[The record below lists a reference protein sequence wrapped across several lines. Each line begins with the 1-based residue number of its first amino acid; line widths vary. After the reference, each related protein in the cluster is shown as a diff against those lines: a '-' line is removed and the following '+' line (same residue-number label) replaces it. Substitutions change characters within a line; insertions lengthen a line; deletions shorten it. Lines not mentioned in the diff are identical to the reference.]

1 MSQHLYTGASTAG
14 AAKTN
19 TITAPKINNNS
30 SKVKKVL
37 IHSITVTTS
46 GGDIGAD
53 VGILLTKV
61 ATSETWNAELR
72 SGKVFGSHFTFPHPI
87 DCGHGNV
94 TIVTDAGGSG
104 VVVTTSVQYEVI

>member
-1 MSQHLYTGASTAG
+1 MSQHLYTGASAAAG
-14 AAKTN
+14 AKTN

-30 SKVKKVL
+30 SKVKKIL

-46 GGDIGAD
+46 GGDIAAD
-53 VGILLTKV
+53 VGILLTK
-61 ATSETWNAELR
+61 ASGETWNAELR
-72 SGKVFGSHFTFPHPI
+72 SGKVFGAHFPFPHPI

-94 TIVTDAGGSG
+94 TIVTDAGGAG